1 MKTPIRWMPGRLA
14 RVDTLGRL
22 APLGV
27 LGWIAP
33 LALVA
38 CATTSGHPNA
48 KTPGA
53 APATSSAAGSGA
65 GAGANA
71 TATAAATDSTGKI
84 TPQLRS
90 GSTELRTFSVD
101 TWIAP
106 DDHTLILDAVDR
118 SLFAGRFKSPCT
130 GLRLVN
136 TIAFIVPTP
145 PQVDKY
151 QGVVLPDGKR
161 CSFTSLTRVDTS
173 LPPVKDGTANSNL

>member
-1 MKTPIRWMPGRLA
+1 MKTRTRWMLA
-14 RVDTLGRL
+14 RL
-22 APLGV
+22 APLV
-27 LGWIAP
+27 TLGWLAP

-38 CATTSGHPNA
+38 CATSGHRNA
-48 KTPGA
+48 KAPGA
-53 APATSSAAGSGA
+53 AAASTAASGA
-65 GAGANA
+65 GASA
-71 TATAAATDSTGKI
+71 TVAATDPTGKI

-90 GSTELRTFSVD
+90 GSNELRSFSVD

-118 SLFAGRFKSPCT
+118 SLFAGRFKSACT

-151 QGVVLPDGKR
+151 QGVVLPDGKH
-161 CSFTSLTRVDTS
+161 CSFTSLIRVDTS